1 MIVDRL
7 DRVNRKLTD
16 QQIESTYQAL
26 SSTGDG
32 VSGRALRAALKAR
45 YGAAGKT
52 ARVFAVCRSLGAGR
66 GHESATVA
74 ALRRR
79 LEDAEQATAA
89 AEAARI
95 AALERAERSESR
107 EIAHQDRWANEIH
120 ELRQTV
126 QQLQAEHRRRMAL
139 EDQVL
144 RLQRELQ
151 ILRLRR
157 EPGASPSQE

>member
-1 MIVDRL
+1 MIADRL
-7 DRVNRKLTD
+7 GWVNRKLTN

-26 SSTGDG
+26 SSTGEA

-52 ARVFAVCRSLGAGR
+52 ARVFAICRSLGAGR
-66 GHESATVA
+66 GDESATLA

-79 LEDAEQATAA
+79 LADAEQAAAA
-89 AEAARI
+89 AEAARV

-120 ELRQTV
+120 ELRQTA
-126 QQLQAEHRRRMAL
+126 QQLQAEHRRRVAL

-157 EPGASPSQE
+157 EPGANPGQD